1 MKIHAQL
8 APILAILVMTIS
20 PVLSANTDAEQADSP
35 KASQEEARAEHEA
48 MLAEAEILRQQAL
61 EAAELARAAAHERA
75 ALAREEAADRQE
87 EQAERAR
94 KRGLEA
100 EEAARMREKLSKAH
114 RDLRE
119 ASREIAQAHRDLAR
133 VEKRSHMVRYINLG
147 DRAVIGV
154 VLGPDTPEGVEIIG
168 ISPDGPAERAG
179 LLQGDILTSIR
190 GVEVS
195 GQEESLG
202 KQTITRIMD
211 DVGAGEEL
219 AISVKRNGEIREFM
233 VTAEQREPR
242 AWQSLIRIPEVEDVM
257 TEPGESTV
265 IIERIEVPELDE
277 EALAAQLELLEEQ
290 VEALEYVFIT
300 PDGEDDPFPGEYE
313 FEIHEMSQIGEH
325 AMREANVWFGLPH
338 AQGLELTAINPGLGE
353 YFKTDRGVL
362 VIKARE
368 DNAYTL
374 QSGDVVLEIEST
386 DVDTPADMMRA
397 LRELD
402 SGSEIEIEIKRD
414 RRNKTLQVVVPEN
427 RFSFDYSIHKEHK
440 VKP

>member
-20 PVLSANTDAEQADSP
+20 PALSADTDAAQADSL
-35 KASQEEARAEHEA
+35 KASQQEARAEHEA
-48 MLAEAEILRQQAL
+48 MLAEAEIIRQEAL
-61 EAAELARAAAHERA
+61 EAAALARAAAQERA
-75 ALAREEAADRQE
+75 GLAREETALRQE

-94 KRGLEA
+94 QRALQA
-100 EEAARMREKLSKAH
+100 EEAARMREELSRAH
-114 RDLRE
+114 RELRE
-119 ASREIAQAHRDLAR
+119 ASREVARAHRELAR
-133 VEKRSHMVRYINLG
+133 EKERSHEVRYINLG

-154 VLGPDTPEGVEIIG
+154 ILGPDTPKGVEIIG
-168 ISPDGPAERAG
+168 VSPDGPAERAG
-179 LLQGDILTSIR
+179 LQQGDILTVIR

-195 GQEESLG
+195 GQEENSG
-202 KQTITRIMD
+202 KQAITRIMD

-219 AISVKRNGEIREFM
+219 AITVTRNGEIREFM

-242 AWQSLIRIPEVEDVM
+242 AWQSMIRIPEVEGLI
-257 TEPGESTV
+257 TESGASKV
-265 IIERIEVPELDE
+265 IIERIAVPELDE
-277 EALAAQLELLEEQ
+277 EALAEQLELLEEQ
-290 VEALEYVFIT
+290 VEALEYIFIT
-300 PDGEDDPFPGEYE
+300 PDGEEDPFPGEYE
-313 FEIHEMSQIGEH
+313 FDIHEMSQIGEH

-338 AQGLELTAINPGLGE
+338 AQGLELTAINQGLGE

-386 DVDTPADMMRA
+386 AVDTPADMMRA

-402 SGSEIEIEIKRD
+402 SGSEVEIEIKRD

>member
-1 MKIHAQL
+1 MKIYSQL
-8 APILAILVMTIS
+8 VPILAILVTAIS
-20 PVLSANTDAEQADSP
+20 PVLSADTDAAQADSL
-35 KASQEEARAEHEA
+35 KASQEETRAEHEA
-48 MLAEAEILRQQAL
+48 MLAEAEILRREAL
-61 EAAELARAAAHERA
+61 EAAESARAAAQERA
-75 ALAREEAADRQE
+75 GLALEEAEAHQE

-94 KRGLEA
+94 QRGLQA
-100 EEAARMREKLSKAH
+100 EEAARMREELSKAH
-114 RDLRE
+114 RELRE

-133 VEKRSHMVRYINLG
+133 VEKRSHQVRYINLG

-154 VLGPDTPEGVEIIG
+154 VLGPETPEGVEIIG
-168 ISPDGPAERAG
+168 VSPDGPAERGG
-179 LLQGDILTSIR
+179 LQQGDILTSIR

-195 GQEESLG
+195 GQEENSG
-202 KQTITRIMD
+202 KKTITRIMG

-219 AISVKRNGEIREFM
+219 AVSVNRNGEIREFM
-233 VTAEQREPR
+233 VTAERREPR
-242 AWQSLIRIPEVEDVM
+242 AWQSLIRIPEVEGVM
-257 TEPGESTV
+257 TEPGAPTV

-277 EALAAQLELLEEQ
+277 EALTAQLELLEEQ

-338 AQGLELTAINPGLGE
+338 AQGLELTEINPGLGE

-386 DVDTPADMMRA
+386 AVNTPADMMRA

-402 SGSEIEIEIKRD
+402 SGSEVRIEIKRG
-414 RRNKTLQVVVPEN
+414 RRNVTLQVIVPEN
-427 RFSFDYSIHKEHK
+427 RFSFDYSIHN
-440 VKP
+440 KP